1 MTTYRFNWRYSSSL
15 GTWEAGSEQ
24 PFDDALA
31 AHILRDSP
39 GCMDEV
45 KAEPEKVEEDEP
57 KTRAVDKPAND
68 RQVKSPANKRSV

>member
-1 MTTYRFNWRYSSSL
+1 MTTYRFNWRYSSGL
-15 GTWEAGSEQ
+15 GTWDVGSEQ

-45 KAEPEKVEEDEP
+45 KPEPEPEKPEP
-57 KTRAVDKPAND
+57 VTRAADKPGND
-68 RQVKSPANKRSV
+68 RQMKSAPNKRSV